1 MVVIAGWSTEIDRG
15 SLPLEEVIR
24 MAMEIDMHKAWP
36 NLIKRIKSNKTS
48 DDEDERMLV
57 ISTRTWFCLYV
68 SERRCVIFSSCLAW
82 IIYLLSQDVGMYREA
97 FDFA

>member
-1 MVVIAGWSTEIDRG
+1 
-15 SLPLEEVIR
+15 